1 MQIYTLR
8 GNSLARGI
16 RVEDVRVISREGAR
30 LHKMMDEAKR
40 ARGPGTTLL
49 LFSVPDLWVRG
60 DGRMDRGR
68 VRPLEETT
76 ARARGR

>member
-1 MQIYTLR
+1 
-8 GNSLARGI
+8 
-16 RVEDVRVISREGAR
+16 
-30 LHKMMDEAKR
+30 MMDEAER
-40 ARGPGTTLL
+40 ARGPGTISFLVG
-49 LFSVPDLWVRG
+49 VPDLWVRG

>member
-16 RVEDVRVISREGAR
+16 RVEDVRVISRGGAK
-30 LHKMMDEAKR
+30 LHKMMDDAER
-40 ARGPGTTLL
+40 ARGPDTTLL
-49 LFSVPDLWVRG
+49 LFGVPDLWVRG
-60 DGRMDRGR
+60 DGRMDGGR